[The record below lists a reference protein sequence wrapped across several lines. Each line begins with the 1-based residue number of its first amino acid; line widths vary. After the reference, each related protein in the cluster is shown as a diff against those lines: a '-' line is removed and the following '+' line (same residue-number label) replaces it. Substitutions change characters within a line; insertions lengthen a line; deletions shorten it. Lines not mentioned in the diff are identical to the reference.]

1 MEKERLDIALV
12 NRGLATTR
20 SRAQELITRNFV
32 MVNDKVCTKASTAVL
47 PDTKISII
55 QNLKYVSR
63 GGDKLEGALKYF
75 SINVTGLRALD
86 IGSSTGGFTD
96 CLLQHGAQHV
106 IALDVGSQQFSPS
119 LAHDSR
125 VTLLENTDI
134 RNIKPEQLAYI
145 PDIIVIDVS
154 FISLEHIIP
163 LLPKF
168 SHSKTSILALIK
180 PQFEVGKAELNK
192 NGIVVN
198 EEARKRVLTI
208 IQATFELHGYIISG
222 IIPSTITGGD
232 GNQEYII
239 YVTKS

>member
-12 NRGLATTR
+12 NRGLVTTR
-20 SRAQELITRNFV
+20 SRAQELISRNFV
-32 MVNDKVCTKASTAVL
+32 IVNGKVCTKASTAVL
-47 PDTKISII
+47 PTTEISITE
-55 QNLKYVSR
+55 NLKYVSR
-63 GGDKLEGALKYF
+63 GGDKLEGALKNF
-75 SINVTGLRALD
+75 CINVNGLHALD

-106 IALDVGSQQFSPS
+106 IAIDVGSQQFSPS
-119 LAHDSR
+119 LMHDSR
-125 VTLLENTDI
+125 ITLLENTDI
-134 RNIKPEQLAYI
+134 RKVEPEQLAYI

-168 SHSKTSILALIK
+168 SHTQTHILALIK

-192 NGIVVN
+192 NGIVTN
-198 EEARKRVLTI
+198 EEARKHVLAL
-208 IQATFELHGYIISG
+208 IQASFEQYGFVVRG

-239 YVTKS
+239 HVTKS